1 MVRRRSVPVA
11 RVVSG
16 VDSHQAFRS
25 RLQGWVR
32 SARPQVRTAIE
43 VAVGVWPLWAMFAF
57 AFGLIWAFAL
67 GQSP

>member
-1 MVRRRSVPVA
+1 MVRRRSLPVV

-25 RLQGWVR
+25 RLQSAVR
-32 SARPQVRTAIE
+32 TARPAVRGAIE
-43 VAVGVWPLWAMFAF
+43 VAVGVWPLWAVCAF
-57 AFGLIWAFAL
+57 AIGLVWAFAL

>member
-25 RLQGWVR
+25 RLQSWVR

-43 VAVGVWPLWAMFAF
+43 VAVGVWPIWAMCAF
-57 AFGLIWAFAL
+57 AFGIIWAFAL

>member
-1 MVRRRSVPVA
+1 MVRRRSLPVV

-25 RLQGWVR
+25 RLQSAAR
-32 SARPQVRTAIE
+32 SARPAVRTVIE
-43 VAVGVWPLWAMFAF
+43 VTVGVWPLWAMCAF

>member
-1 MVRRRSVPVA
+1 MVRRRTLPVV

-25 RLQGWVR
+25 RLQSAVR
-32 SARPQVRTAIE
+32 TARPQVRTAIE
-43 VAVGVWPLWAMFAF
+43 VAVGVWPIWAVCGFAV
-57 AFGLIWAFAL
+57 GLVWAFAL

>member
-1 MVRRRSVPVA
+1 MTRRRSVPVA

-25 RLQGWVR
+25 RLQSAVR
-32 SARPQVRTAIE
+32 TARPQVRTAIE
-43 VAVGVWPLWAMFAF
+43 VAVGVWPIWAVCAF
-57 AFGLIWAFAL
+57 AIGLVWAFAL